1 MMLNQLLTTKE
12 AAELLNV
19 PPYKI
24 LRAIHKQVLPAQK
37 KGWFWIVNL
46 EDLME
51 VKNQIVKA
59 SETCETERSG

>member
-12 AAELLNV
+12 AAELLSV

-24 LRAIHKQVLPAQK
+24 LRAIHKQILPAQK
-37 KGWFWIVNL
+37 KGWFWLIDR

-51 VKNQIVKA
+51 VKDEIV
-59 SETCETERSG
+59 T

>member
-19 PPYKI
+19 SPYKI
-24 LRAIHKQVLPAQK
+24 LRAIHKRVLPAQK
-37 KGWFWIVNL
+37 KGWFWIIDQR
-46 EDLME
+46 DLME

>member
-1 MMLNQLLTTKE
+1 MMLSQFLTTKE

-37 KGWFWIVNL
+37 KGWFWIVDRK
-46 EDLME
+46 DLMA
-51 VKNQIVKA
+51 VKDKIVK
-59 SETCETERSG
+59 TK

>member
-1 MMLNQLLTTKE
+1 MLNQLLTTKE

-37 KGWFWIVNL
+37 KGWFWIINL
-46 EDLME
+46 EDLMG

-59 SETCETERSG
+59 SETRETRRQG

>member
-37 KGWFWIVNL
+37 KGWIWIIDRG
-46 EDLME
+46 DLMA
-51 VKNQIVKA
+51 VKDKIA
-59 SETCETERSG
+59 RPAESGEAER

>member
-1 MMLNQLLTTKE
+1 MLNQLLTTKE

-37 KGWFWIVNL
+37 KGWFWIIKL

-59 SETCETERSG
+59 SETRETRRQG

>member
-1 MMLNQLLTTKE
+1 MMLSQFLTTKE

-37 KGWFWIVNL
+37 KGWFWIIDRG
-46 EDLME
+46 DLMA
-51 VKNQIVKA
+51 VKDKIVQAK
-59 SETCETERSG
+59 

>member
-1 MMLNQLLTTKE
+1 MLNQLLTTKE

-37 KGWFWIVNL
+37 KGWFWIINL
-46 EDLME
+46 EDLMAAKDKITRPAE
-51 VKNQIVKA
+51 PDEA
-59 SETCETERSG
+59 ER